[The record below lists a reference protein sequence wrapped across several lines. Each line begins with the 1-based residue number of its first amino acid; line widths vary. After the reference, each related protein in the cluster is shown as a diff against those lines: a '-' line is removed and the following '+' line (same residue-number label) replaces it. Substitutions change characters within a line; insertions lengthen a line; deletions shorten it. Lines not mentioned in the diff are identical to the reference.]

1 MEYEGEERID
11 YLSPRPMMVMLILC
25 LGAEGT

>member
-11 YLSPRPMMVMLILC
+11 YLSPRSMMVMLILC